1 LSLHRLHYYC
11 RDCLRKQQEIDRL
24 KEENARLKDRLRYQ
38 ERNAKEAPFG
48 SSTPSAKLVVK
59 PNSLEDNQKKKGG
72 AQPGHAGRGRRQPQP
87 EEVTRTQRVL
97 GLQACPDCGGRLSP
111 NGLKR
116 RTVIDVVPVQKEVIV
131 YELEQGDCPRC
142 HRGFTAPAP
151 GVFAKGLFGNR
162 LLAYVAQEHYVHGTT
177 MGRLARQLGLH
188 RGSLLGA
195 MHDLA
200 ARLESVPDRLVQEY
214 RRALVKHADETGWR
228 NDGQNGYAWLFC
240 TRLLSLFRFRQS
252 RAAKVAL
259 EVFGKKRLP
268 GTLVVDRYA
277 GYNKVCCALQYCYA
291 HLLREVQDL
300 GKEFAQQT
308 EVQRFVETLAPWLAQ
323 AMKLRTQGLKLKEFH
338 PQARQIKARILE
350 SVQKSAQHPG
360 IQRIQNIFRENA
372 ARLYHWAR
380 HPSIPAENNRAERE
394 LRPLVIARKISFG
407 SQSEQGLKT
416 REVLMSVLHTLR
428 KRTDDGFAAFTRA
441 LDALVV
447 NPTRHPYDLLFNSS

>member
-1 LSLHRLHYYC
+1 MSLHRLHYC

-38 ERNAKEAPFG
+38 ERTAKEAPFG
-48 SSTPSAKLVVK
+48 SSTPSARQAVK

-72 AQPGHAGRGRRQPQP
+72 AKPGHAGCGRSQPQP
-87 EEVTRTQRVL
+87 DEVTRTERVP
-97 GLQACPDCGGRLSP
+97 GPRECPDCGARLNSK
-111 NGLKR
+111 GVKR
-116 RTVIDVVPVQKEVIV
+116 RAVIDVVPVQKEVIV

-142 HRGFTAPAP
+142 HRVFTAAAP
-151 GVFAKGLFGNR
+151 GVFAKGLLGNR
-162 LLAYVAQEHYVHGTT
+162 LLAYVAEEHYVHGTT

-188 RGSLLGA
+188 RGSLFGA

-200 ARLESVPDRLVQEY
+200 ARLEPVLDRLVQEY
-214 RRALVKHADETGWR
+214 RRAPVKHADETGWR

-240 TRLLSLFRFRQS
+240 TLLLSLFRFRQS
-252 RAAKVAL
+252 RSAKVAL

-277 GYNKVCCALQYCYA
+277 GYNKVLCAIEYCYA

-308 EVQRFVETLAPWLAQ
+308 EVQRFVQTLAPLLAQ

-338 PQARQIKARILE
+338 QQARQIKARIME
-350 SVQKSAQHPG
+350 SVQTQAQHPG
-360 IQRIQNIFRENA
+360 IQKIQNIFRENA

-428 KRTDDGFAAFTRA
+428 KRTDDLFEAFTGA
-441 LDALVV
+441 LDALAV
-447 NPTRHPYDLLFNSS
+447 NPSRDPYDLLFNSS

>member
-1 LSLHRLHYYC
+1 LHHLQYC

-72 AQPGHAGRGRRQPQP
+72 AKPGHAGGGRHQPQP
-87 EEVTRTQRVL
+87 EEVTRTQRVA
-97 GLQACPDCGGRLSP
+97 GPKECPDCGARL
-111 NGLKR
+111 GAKGFKR

-131 YELEQGDCPRC
+131 YELEQCDCPRC
-142 HRGFTAPAP
+142 HRVFTAPAP
-151 GVFAKGLFGNR
+151 GVFSKGLFGNR

-200 ARLESVPDRLVQEY
+200 ARLESVPDRLVEEY
-214 RRALVKHADETGWR
+214 RRSLVKHADETGWR

-240 TRLLSLFRFRQS
+240 TLLHSLFRFRQS
-252 RAAKVAL
+252 RSAKVAL
-259 EVFGKKRLP
+259 EVFGNKRLP

-277 GYNKVCCALQYCYA
+277 GYNKVRCALQYCYA

-308 EVQRFVETLAPWLAQ
+308 EVQRFVETLAPLLAQ
-323 AMKLRTQGLKLKEFH
+323 AMKLRTQGLKLKEFRQ
-338 PQARQIKARILE
+338 QARQIKGWILE
-350 SVQKSAQHPG
+350 SVQAQAQHPG

-407 SQSEQGLKT
+407 SQSERGLKT

-428 KRTDDGFAAFTRA
+428 KRTDDDFTAFTRA
-441 LDALVV
+441 LDGLAA
-447 NPTRHPYDLLFNSS
+447 NPTRIPYDLLFNSS

>member
-1 LSLHRLHYYC
+1 LSLHRLHYC
-11 RDCLRKQQEIDRL
+11 RDCLCKQQEIDRL
-24 KEENARLKDRLRYQ
+24 KEEIARLKDRLRYQ
-38 ERNAKEAPFG
+38 ERNAREAPFG
-48 SSTPSAKLVVK
+48 SSTPSAKLAVK

-72 AQPGHAGRGRRQPQP
+72 AKPGHAGNGRSPPPP
-87 EEVTRTQRVL
+87 EEVTRTERIP
-97 GLQACPDCGGRLSP
+97 GLQKCPDCGA
-111 NGLKR
+111 GLVAKGFKK

-131 YELEQGDCPRC
+131 YELEQCDCPRC
-142 HRGFTAPAP
+142 HRVFTAPAP

-162 LLAYVAQEHYVHGTT
+162 LLAYVAEEHYVHGTT

-200 ARLESVPDRLVQEY
+200 ARMESVPDRLLEEY
-214 RRALVKHADETGWR
+214 RRAPVKHADETGWR

-240 TRLLSLFRFRQS
+240 TLLLSLFRFRQS

-259 EVFGKKRLP
+259 EVFGPKRLP

-277 GYNKVCCALQYCYA
+277 GYNKVLCALQYCYA

-300 GKEFAQQT
+300 GKEFGEQA
-308 EVQRFVETLAPWLAQ
+308 EVQRFVETLAPLLAQ
-323 AMKLRTQGLKLKEFH
+323 AMKLRTQGLKLKEFRQ
-338 PQARQIKARILE
+338 QARQIKARIQE
-350 SVQKSAQHPG
+350 SAQTQAQHPG
-360 IQRIQNIFRENA
+360 IQKIQNLFRENA

-428 KRTDDGFAAFTRA
+428 KRTNDEFATFTRA
-441 LDALVV
+441 LDSLAV
-447 NPTRHPYDLLFNSS
+447 NPVRNPYHLLFNSS